1 MSRDRHRLRGLL
13 VEAGI
18 AAAGGMMIVAVF
30 APRIA
35 AAGWLVAFVFWSQIP
50 IGSLMLLMIHRL
62 TGGRWGEALHPALAP
77 AARLAPLLFLLI
89 VPVFIAIP
97 VLDPWSHRAGDL
109 KPDVLSYYLNT
120 PFFIGRSLIAITGWS
135 VLAFLLP
142 RTSGRPG
149 QFVAAVGLVFH
160 CVVISVVS
168 IDWVLSLEPPF
179 ISSSFG
185 ASMAITQLI
194 AALAWAALR
203 APRAADSAITGDI
216 GGLLLAFVLGI
227 TYVDFMAFLVMWYSD
242 LPSRLF
248 WFVERDAWSPLA
260 AAAFVLGSA
269 VPILALLLARV
280 RNGIRELRAVAISV
294 LTGLAFYY
302 AYLIVPPSGARALGA
317 AALAVIVI
325 GLTVA
330 ALAGRPISAPSLPS
344 PAPLPNPPPQAGE
357 GRVGETGG

>member
-1 MSRDRHRLRGLL
+1 MNRDRRRLRGLP

-18 AAAGGMMIVAVF
+18 AAAGGMAIVAIF

-35 AAGWLVAFVFWSQIP
+35 AAGWLVGFVFWSQIP
-50 IGSLMLLMIHRL
+50 LGSLMLMMIHRL
-62 TGGRWGEALHPALAP
+62 TGGRWGEALYPALAP
-77 AARLAPLLFLLI
+77 AARLAPLLLLLI

-97 VLDPWSHRAGDL
+97 LLGPWSHRSGDV

-120 PFFIGRSLIAITGWS
+120 PLFIARSLIAIAGWS

-142 RTSGRPG
+142 RTTGRPG

-160 CVVISVVS
+160 CVVISVVAV
-168 IDWVLSLEPPF
+168 DWVLSLEPPF

-203 APRAADSAITGDI
+203 APQAADNQVTGDI

-227 TYVDFMAFLVMWYSD
+227 TYVNFMAFLVMWYSD

-248 WFVERDAWSPLA
+248 WFVERDAWVPLA
-260 AAAFVLGSA
+260 AAAFVFGSA
-269 VPILALLLARV
+269 VPILALMLARV
-280 RNGIRELRAVAISV
+280 RNGIRQLRAVAVCV
-294 LTGLAFYY
+294 LVGLAFYY
-302 AYLIVPPSGARALGA
+302 AYLIVPPFGARALGA
-317 AALAVIVI
+317 AALAVIAI
-325 GLTVA
+325 GLIVA
-330 ALAGRPISAPSLPS
+330 ALAGRPISAPSPPS
-344 PAPLPNPPPQAGE
+344 PLPLPNSPPPA
-357 GRVGETGG
+357 GRVGGEGG

>member
-1 MSRDRHRLRGLL
+1 
-13 VEAGI
+13 
-18 AAAGGMMIVAVF
+18 MIVAVF

-50 IGSLMLLMIHRL
+50 LGSLMLMMIHRL
-62 TGGRWGEALHPALAP
+62 TGGRWGEALFPAFAS
-77 AARLAPLLFLLI
+77 AARLVPLLFLLI

-97 VLDPWSHRAGDL
+97 VLDPWSHRAGDV

-120 PFFIGRSLIAITGWS
+120 PFFIGRSLIAIAGWS

-142 RTSGRPG
+142 RTTGRPG

-203 APRAADSAITGDI
+203 APQAADGQVTGDV

-248 WFVERDAWSPLA
+248 WFVERNAWSPLA
-260 AAAFVLGSA
+260 TAAFVLGSA
-269 VPILALLLARV
+269 APILALLLAPV
-280 RNGIRELRAVAISV
+280 RNGTRELRTVAISV
-294 LTGLAFYY
+294 LAGLVFYY
-302 AYLIVPPSGARALGA
+302 AYLIVPPFGARALA
-317 AALAVIVI
+317 TAALAVIVI
-325 GLTVA
+325 GLLVA

-344 PAPLPNPPPQAGE
+344 PA
-357 GRVGETGG
+357 RGGG

>member
-1 MSRDRHRLRGLL
+1 MNNLRELL
-13 VEAGI
+13 IMAAI
-18 AAAGGMMIVAVF
+18 AAAGMMIVAVF

-35 AAGWLVAFVFWSQIP
+35 AAGWLVGFVFWSQIP
-50 IGSLMLLMIHRL
+50 VGSLMLLMIHRL
-62 TGGRWGEALHPALAP
+62 TGGRWGEALYPAFAP
-77 AARLAPLLFLLI
+77 AARLVPLLFLLI

-97 VLDPWSHRAGDL
+97 VLDPWSHRAGGV

-142 RTSGRPG
+142 RTAGHPG
-149 QFVAAVGLVFH
+149 QFVAALGLVFH
-160 CVVISVVS
+160 CAVISVVS
-168 IDWVLSLEPPF
+168 VDWVLSLEPPF

-203 APRAADSAITGDI
+203 APLRAPQVANNSVTGDI

-248 WFVERDAWSPLA
+248 WFVERNLWSPLA
-260 AAAFVLGSA
+260 AGAFIFGSA
-269 VPILALLLARV
+269 APILALLLARI
-280 RNGIRELRAVAISV
+280 RNRIRELRAVAVSV
-294 LTGLAFYY
+294 LTGLALYY
-302 AYLIVPPSGARALGA
+302 AYLIVPPFGARALA
-317 AALAVIVI
+317 TAALAVIVI
-325 GLTVA
+325 GLLLA
-330 ALAGRPISAPSLPS
+330 ALAGRPISDA
-344 PAPLPNPPPQAGE
+344 AVARGVVR
-357 GRVGETGG
+357 GT